1 MPDFDKLFAKRL
13 GEDNYKSISDFLGGK
28 VTFNEL
34 EKGSQNVLN
43 GLGKKEEDRTF
54 TQQEQLYELKQKL
67 VTNRLIA
74 PDSDA
79 WDHFEM
85 VYRKFM
91 LGREAR
97 NRFYKLQQRWTGLG
111 EESGKQKW
119 IDRMEKDFQEDL
131 RLGNLDEYKNMSMSE
146 IKNKYIEGYTEW
158 LKDPSNNE
166 LEGIEYRKDLGIKQE
181 VELTELPTSKISKVT
196 KFKPLEEP

>member
-13 GEDNYKSISDFLGGK
+13 GEDNYKGISDFLGGK
-28 VTFNEL
+28 VTFNDL
-34 EKGSQNVLN
+34 GNNSKNVLN
-43 GLGKKEEDRTF
+43 GLGKKEDDRTF

-67 VTNRLIA
+67 VANRLIG

-79 WDHFEM
+79 WDHFET

-111 EESGKQKW
+111 EEEGKQKW

-146 IKNKYIEGYTEW
+146 IKNKYISGESDSGNIFNLNT
-158 LKDPSNNE
+158 LKANP
-166 LEGIEYRKDLGIKQE
+166 Y
-181 VELTELPTSKISKVT
+181 
-196 KFKPLEEP
+196 